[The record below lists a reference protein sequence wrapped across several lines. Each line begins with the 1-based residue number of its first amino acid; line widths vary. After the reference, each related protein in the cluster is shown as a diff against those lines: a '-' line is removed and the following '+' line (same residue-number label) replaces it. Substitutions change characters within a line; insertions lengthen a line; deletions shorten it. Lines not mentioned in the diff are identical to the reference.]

1 MNGYTVRFSAD
12 TIDEICDNISKYT
25 RGDLMQAINDAWV
38 QYQYGTK
45 SKTWYEYVEGRLSK
59 YV

>member
-12 TIDEICDNISKYT
+12 TIDEICDNISKYA
-25 RGDLMQAINDAWV
+25 RGDLMQAINDARV
-38 QYQYGTK
+38 HCKNGTK
-45 SKTWYEYVEGRLSK
+45 SKAWYEYVKERLSK